1 MMKQKDLDE
10 LMVQLEKESEPF
22 GITNFYVERPCMAC
36 GCCYFILILAGVI
49 AVLGQMMIPA
59 LGDDRDYGILDD

>member
-36 GCCYFILILAGVI
+36 CCCYFILILAAVI
-49 AVLGQMMIPA
+49 AVMGEMMIPS